1 MRLARR
7 GCYPAVLS
15 IVAMLAALS
24 GLSSNVSAA
33 NRVVSEGASA
43 VINGREVPVTT
54 GTVIAAGERTANQ
67 ACNFA
72 PMRVGQ
78 RGGSDD
84 PPAEIVMRVTE
95 GCQMVVDAIN
105 LNPPVPAAAQRPNDP
120 SSAASTGEVGVQ
132 SHIVTRL
139 GTAYSTYNDK
149 WGIDLTYTYAEMS
162 FYDDGSRVYAGYNQW
177 RDCYAAPD
185 GWEQH
190 SCSGGWNPN
199 GSSVVWVNTSG
210 NFDWV
215 SGTYPHWQKAQ
226 FEGYPAAGYYYWC
239 DQSGSLA
246 PGGYWSCSGGSY

>member
-1 MRLARR
+1 MLR
-7 GCYPAVLS
+7 GRNWAILS
-15 IVAMLAALS
+15 IVVLLMALS
-24 GLSSNVSAA
+24 GSARDVSAA
-33 NRVVSEGASA
+33 NRTAGEGPSA

-54 GTVIAAGERTANQ
+54 GTVIATGERTANQ

-84 PPAEIVMRVTE
+84 PPSEIVMRVTE
-95 GCQMVVDAIN
+95 DCEMVVDAIN
-105 LNPPVPAAAQRPNDP
+105 INPAMPAPAQRPDDP
-120 SSAASTGEVGVQ
+120 SRTAPTSDVGIQ

-149 WGIDLTYTYAEMS
+149 VGIDLTYAYAEMS
-162 FYDDGSRVYAGYNQW
+162 FYDDGSRVYSGYNQW
-177 RDCYAAPD
+177 HECYVAPD
-185 GWEQH
+185 GWEEH
-190 SCSGGWNPN
+190 SCSGNWSPN
-199 GSSVVWVNTSG
+199 GPSVVWVNTAG

-239 DQSGSLA
+239 DQSGSLV
-246 PGGYWSCSGGSY
+246 PYGYWSCSGGSY